1 MNVRAACA
9 LLALASGLPAAT
21 VELPAATEI
30 QVRLA
35 TKLASNNS
43 KVNDP
48 VEALLIAPVMAGDRI
63 LVPAGTKVQGQVRQ
77 VKPAS
82 QSGDRALLDLNFT
95 GLVIGKS
102 KTVLAAQVAG
112 VDNARE
118 SVDANGQILGIVAS
132 QTLSSRI
139 DQGIAKIQQRYSGL
153 AEVLQAAKGAIVN
166 ETAGDIVYEPGVE
179 ITLKLTAPLA
189 VPEYAAADAGP
200 KFQPVPEESA
210 LIALVSA
217 QTFRTVASKPPV
229 QSDITNLMFIGPEE
243 QLTAAFHE
251 AGWSTAAALSAQT
264 KLETAR
270 AIIEARGYKEAP
282 VSILLLDGK
291 PPDLVFQK
299 QNDTFAQRHH
309 LRIWKRPVTFQDKPV
324 WVCAAT
330 HDIGI
335 DFSEENRTFIHKIDP
350 QIDRERAKVVNDLL
364 LAGKVKSLALV
375 ERPDVPRHS
384 RNATGDDIETD
395 ASMAVL
401 IFK

>member
-1 MNVRAACA
+1 
-9 LLALASGLPAAT
+9 LALASGLPAAT
-21 VELPAATEI
+21 VELPAGTEI
-30 QVRLA
+30 QARLA
-35 TKLASNNS
+35 AKLASNHS
-43 KVNDP
+43 KANDP
-48 VEALLIAPVMAGDRI
+48 IEALLIAPVMAGGRI
-63 LVPAGTKVQGQVRQ
+63 ILPAGTKLEGQVRQ
-77 VKPAS
+77 VKAAS
-82 QSGDRALLDLNFT
+82 PTGDGALLDLNFT
-95 GLVIGKS
+95 NLVRGKLKIPLS
-102 KTVLAAQVAG
+102 AQVAA

-139 DQGIAKIQQRYSGL
+139 DQGIAKIQERYSGL

-179 ITLKLTAPLA
+179 MTLKLTALIA
-189 VPEYAAADAGP
+189 VPEDAVADAGP
-200 KFQPVPEESA
+200 KFDPLPAESE
-210 LIALVSA
+210 LIALVNA
-217 QTFRTVASKPPV
+217 QLFRTVAAKPPV
-229 QSDITNLMFIGPEE
+229 PSDITNLMFIGSEE
-243 QLTAAFHE
+243 QLTATFQE
-251 AGWSTAAALSAQT
+251 AGWSTAAALSTQT

-309 LRIWKRPVTFQDKPV
+309 LRIWKRPATFQEKPV

-335 DFSEENRTFIHKIDP
+335 EFSEENRTFIHKIDP
-350 QIDRERAKVVNDLL
+350 RIDGERSKVVNDLL
-364 LAGKVKSLALV
+364 FTGKVKSLALV
-375 ERPDVPRHS
+375 GRPDVPRHS

-395 ASMAVL
+395 AAMAVL
-401 IFK
+401 VF

>member
-1 MNVRAACA
+1 MNTRAAYA
-9 LLALASGLPAAT
+9 LLALTAGLPAAT
-21 VELPAATEI
+21 VELPAGTEI

-48 VEALLIAPVMAGDRI
+48 FEALVIAPVMAGDRI
-63 LVPAGTKVQGQVRQ
+63 LVQAGTKLQGQVRQ
-77 VKPAS
+77 VKAAS
-82 QSGDRALLDLNFT
+82 QTGDRALLDLNFT
-95 GLVIGKS
+95 DLVVGKS
-102 KTVLAAQVAG
+102 KKALSTQVSA

-118 SVDANGQILGIVAS
+118 SVDANGQILGIIAS

-139 DQGIAKIQQRYSGL
+139 DQGIAKIQQKYSGL

-179 ITLKLTAPLA
+179 MTLKLTAPLA
-189 VPEYAAADAGP
+189 VPQDAVADAGP
-200 KFQPVPEESA
+200 KLEPVQAESE

-217 QTFRTVASKPPV
+217 QPFRTVAAKPAV
-229 QSDITNLMFIGPEE
+229 QSDITNLMFIGSEE
-243 QLTAAFHE
+243 QLTASFQE

-270 AIIEARGYKEAP
+270 AIIESRGYKEAP

-309 LRIWKRPVTFQDKPV
+309 LRIWKRPATFQDKPV

-375 ERPDVPRHS
+375 QRPDVPRHS
-384 RNATGDDIETD
+384 RNATGDNIETD
-395 ASMAVL
+395 AAMAVL
-401 IFK
+401 VFK

>member
-1 MNVRAACA
+1 MNARAACA
-9 LLALASGLPAAT
+9 FLALASGLPAAA

-179 ITLKLTAPLA
+179 MTLKLTAPLA

-200 KFQPVPEESA
+200 KFEPVPEESA

-364 LAGKVKSLALV
+364 LGGKVKSLALV
-375 ERPDVPRHS
+375 ERSDVPRHS

-395 ASMAVL
+395 AAMAVL
-401 IFK
+401 VFK